1 MNGLLERISTNGI
14 CIALAV
20 IMLAGGLS
28 VVSGDVA
35 ADDQLPSPPV
45 ANAGP
50 DQTVNAGNV
59 VIFDGS
65 ASTASSDCL
74 FKWTVYRPQPGQVIA
89 ILNGVEPSYTTNF
102 VNSLDSLIVTLAVT
116 DAYGQSSSDSMNLE
130 VRGCYATV
138 NPGMHPS
145 EFPQLYYT
153 EDYYP
158 NANMTVSIE
167 NHGLKS
173 MILTLHDIN
182 AEKPDYWQ
190 HWKNVGP
197 TLKIEVSFT
206 KDGAYPVG
214 TVDLDPLFLIGGHTY
229 CLSYKEIVGPSGSY
243 ANVFVS
249 LDP

>member
-1 MNGLLERISTNGI
+1 MSSNSI

-28 VVSGDVA
+28 VVSGNVA
-35 ADDQLPSPPV
+35 ADDQLLPPLPA

-59 VIFDGS
+59 VTFDGS
-65 ASTASSDCL
+65 ASIASSDCL
-74 FKWTVYRPQPGQVIA
+74 FEWTIYRPQPGQVVA
-89 ILNGVEPSYTTNF
+89 ILYGVEPTYTTNF
-102 VNSLDSLIVTLAVT
+102 VNSLDCLTATLTVT
-116 DAYGQSSSDSMNLE
+116 DAYGQSSSDSMNLK

-173 MILTLHDIN
+173 LIVTLHDIN

-206 KDGAYPVG
+206 KSGSYPVG
-214 TVDLDPLFLIGGHTY
+214 TVDLGPLFLIGDHTY

-243 ANVFVS
+243 ADVFVS